1 MICDN
6 LKLIGD
12 DFGGYDYYCKL
23 TGDITDPNS
32 CFECDYFPKKDN
44 QQLDVKNKGPD
55 YDRF

>member
-1 MICDN
+1 MACDY
-6 LKLIGD
+6 LELIENES
-12 DFGGYDYYCKL
+12 GGYDYYCKL

-55 YDRF
+55 YD